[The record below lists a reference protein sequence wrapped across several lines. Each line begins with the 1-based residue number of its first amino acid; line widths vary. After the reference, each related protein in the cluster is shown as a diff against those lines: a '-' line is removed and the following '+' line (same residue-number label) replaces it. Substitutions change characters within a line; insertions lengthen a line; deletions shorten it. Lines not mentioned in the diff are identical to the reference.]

1 MLGCVGRKVE
11 GGEKKKKKQK
21 NKRRGESGMRRFSH
35 LMRDRV
41 AKMGERNERWK
52 QLNSHRYRITK
63 L

>member
-1 MLGCVGRKVE
+1 
-11 GGEKKKKKQK
+11 
-21 NKRRGESGMRRFSH
+21 MRRFSH

-63 L
+63 R